1 MTMPG
6 AVEALAVALLLRR
19 DDTYAARLLAELE
32 AQGWTLVH
40 LPTVEQAADAI
51 AHQRFDP
58 SGRHREDRD
67 AAAVLDLVR
76 GIDPY
81 WHLVHGYDKGST

>member
-1 MTMPG
+1 MPD
-6 AVEALAVALLLRR
+6 AVDALAEALLLRR
-19 DDTYAARLLAELE
+19 DDTYAMQLLAELE

-67 AAAVLDLVR
+67 AAAVLDLIRNVHPCWTIR
-76 GIDPY
+76 GEVSHDA
-81 WHLVHGYDKGST
+81 

>member
-1 MTMPG
+1 MPD
-6 AVEALAVALLLRR
+6 AAEALAVALLLRR
-19 DDTYAARLLAELE
+19 DDTYAVRLLAELE

-51 AHQRFDP
+51 CHQRFDP

-67 AAAVLDLVR
+67 AAAVLDLIKGVSPCVYLR
-76 GIDPY
+76 NMP
-81 WHLVHGYDKGST
+81 GYDKGR

>member
-1 MTMPG
+1 MSD

-51 AHQRFDP
+51 THQPWRAE
-58 SGRHREDRD
+58 RRNREDRD
-67 AAAVLDLVR
+67 AAAVLDLIRNVHPCWTIR
-76 GIDPY
+76 GEVSHDA
-81 WHLVHGYDKGST
+81 

>member
-1 MTMPG
+1 MPD

-19 DDTYAARLLAELE
+19 DDTYAAHLLAELE

-51 AHQRFDP
+51 AHQPWLAER
-58 SGRHREDRD
+58 RNREDRD
-67 AAAVLDLVR
+67 AAAVLDLIR
-76 GIDPY
+76 GVSPCVY
-81 WHLVHGYDKGST
+81 LRNMLGYDKGR

>member
-1 MTMPG
+1 MPN
-6 AVEALAVALLLRR
+6 AAEALAVALLLRR
-19 DDTYAARLLAELE
+19 DDTYAVRLLAELE

-51 AHQRFDP
+51 CHQRFDP

-67 AAAVLDLVR
+67 AAAVLDLIRNVHPCWTIR
-76 GIDPY
+76 GEVSHDA
-81 WHLVHGYDKGST
+81 

>member
-1 MTMPG
+1 MSD

-19 DDTYAARLLAELE
+19 DDTYAVRLLAELE

-58 SGRHREDRD
+58 EQRHREDRD
-67 AAAVLDLVR
+67 AAAVLNLVR

-81 WHLVHGYDKGST
+81 WHLVYGPGYDKGST

>member
-1 MTMPG
+1 MPD
-6 AVEALAVALLLRR
+6 AVEALAEALLLRR

-51 AHQRFDP
+51 CHKPWRP
-58 SGRHREDRD
+58 ERRHREEDD
-67 AAAVLDLVR
+67 AAAVLDLIRNVHPCYPRR
-76 GIDPY
+76 GTP
-81 WHLVHGYDKGST
+81 

>member
-1 MTMPG
+1 MPD
-6 AVEALAVALLLRR
+6 AVEALASALLLRR
-19 DDTYAARLLAELE
+19 DDIYAVQLLAELE

-51 AHQRFDP
+51 CHQRFDP

-67 AAAVLDLVR
+67 AAAVLDLIRNVHPCWTTR
-76 GIDPY
+76 GEVSHDA
-81 WHLVHGYDKGST
+81 